1 MIDLHCHTRESDG
14 TDTPQALV
22 AIAAETG
29 ITTLSITDHDTFA
42 GYDAVRHDAETAGM
56 GLICG
61 VELSCRHEEKTVH
74 LLGYFRGSEGAPEEF
89 REWVAGIL
97 SSRTERNLKLIA
109 KLNGM
114 GMAIT
119 LEEVQAIG
127 GSVTGRP
134 HFANVLVAKGYAA
147 DRNDAF
153 RRLIGEEGSA
163 FVERTGPTLAEATA
177 RIQKAGGVSS
187 LAHPV
192 RIGYFRAPE
201 RELALIADL
210 RDAGLAAL
218 EVYHSDHTPAL
229 SARYLEFAKLLGLL
243 QTGGSDYHGG
253 NKPGLR
259 LGSVPVPASV
269 VEGLRSLG
277 F

>member
-14 TDTPQALV
+14 TDTPHELV
-22 AIAAETG
+22 QIAADAG

-42 GYDAVRHDAETAGM
+42 GYDAARPHAWKAGIE
-56 GLICG
+56 LICG

-74 LLGYFRGSEGAPEEF
+74 LLGYFRGAEGAPAEF
-89 REWVAGIL
+89 REWVDGIL
-97 SSRTERNLKLIA
+97 TSRTERNLRLIA

-114 GMAIT
+114 GLDIT

-153 RRLIGEEGSA
+153 RRLIGEEGAA
-163 FVERTGPTLAEATA
+163 FVERIGPTLAEAA
-177 RIQKAGGVSS
+177 GRIRAAGGVSS

-192 RIGYFRAPE
+192 RIGYFREPE
-201 RELALIADL
+201 RELALLAEL
-210 RDAGLAAL
+210 REAGLTAV

-229 SARYLEFAKLLGLL
+229 CERYLEFANLLGLL

-253 NKPGLR
+253 NKAGLE
-259 LGSVPVPASV
+259 LGSVPVPWSV
-269 VEGLRSLG
+269 MEGLRSLG

>member
-14 TDTPQALV
+14 TDAPHALV
-22 AIAAETG
+22 ELAAASG
-29 ITTLSITDHDTFA
+29 ISTLSITDHDTFA
-42 GYDAVRHDAETAGM
+42 GYDATVAHAAGL
-56 GLICG
+56 GVELICG

-74 LLGYFRGSEGAPEEF
+74 LLGYFPGPAGAPAAF
-89 REWVAGIL
+89 RDWVAGIL
-97 SSRTERNLKLIA
+97 ASRTERNRKLIE

-114 GMAIT
+114 GIDIT
-119 LEEVQAIG
+119 LDEVQAIG

-134 HFANVLVAKGYAA
+134 HFANVLVAKGHAT

-153 RRLIGEEGSA
+153 RRLIGEEGAA
-163 FVERTGPTLAEATA
+163 FVERIGPTLAEAA
-177 RIQKAGGVSS
+177 SRIQESGGVSS

-192 RIGYFRAPE
+192 RIGYFREPE
-201 RELALIADL
+201 KELALMAEL
-210 RDAGLAAL
+210 RESGLSAV
-218 EVYHSDHTPAL
+218 EVYHSDHTAAL
-229 SARYLEFAKLLGLL
+229 SERYLEFAQLLGLL

-259 LGSVPVPASV
+259 LGAVPVPNSV
-269 VEGLRSLG
+269 LEGLRSVG